1 MPIGVIPQPMLSVF
15 RKEISSFFSSPV
27 GYLVMGLFL
36 VLCGLFL
43 WVFKGPFNIFDYGF
57 ADLSL
62 FFLLSPWVLLFLS
75 PAVSMRSFSEERK
88 TGTLELLLS
97 RPIPTSGLVYAKFLG
112 VLALAGICLAPTLLY
127 VLTLSNLGAPPGNLD
142 MGLVWGSY
150 LGLFFLI
157 AVYTSVGLLASS
169 LTENQ
174 IAAFILAVMI
184 CFILYYGPE
193 SLASLIPDGGMA
205 LGGTEL
211 GLKAHYEYIGQGIL
225 DSRDLIYFLSLT
237 LFFNYLTINRLNQI
251 GA

>member
-1 MPIGVIPQPMLSVF
+1 MLSIF
-15 RKEISSFFSSPV
+15 RKEISSFFSSAV

-43 WVFKGPFNIFDYGF
+43 WVFKGSFNIFDYGF

-62 FFLLSPWVLLFLS
+62 FFLLSPWVLLFLI

-88 TGTLELLLS
+88 SGTLELLLS
-97 RPIPTSGLVYAKFLG
+97 RPISTSGLVYGKFLG
-112 VLALAGICLAPTLLY
+112 VVALAGICLTPTLLY
-127 VLTLSNLGAPPGNLD
+127 VLTLNKLGAPPGNLD

-150 LGLFFLI
+150 LGLLFLI
-157 AVYTSVGLLASS
+157 AVYASVGLFASS

-174 IAAFILAVMI
+174 ITAFILALMI

-193 SLASLIPDGGMA
+193 SIASLIPDGS
-205 LGGTEL
+205 LSLFISDL

-237 LFFNYLTINRLNQI
+237 LFFNFLTISRLNRI
-251 GA
+251 GT